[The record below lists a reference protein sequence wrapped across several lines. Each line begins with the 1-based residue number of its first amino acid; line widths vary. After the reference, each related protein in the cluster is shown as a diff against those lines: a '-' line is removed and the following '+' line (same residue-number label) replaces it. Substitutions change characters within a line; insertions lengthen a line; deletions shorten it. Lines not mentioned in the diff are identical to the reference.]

1 MTRIN
6 HFALIFI
13 SVATIQYAKLPAR
26 DFICAYQTLKLSHWN
41 LEVEENEKVNKEEER
56 IQGQHVEIEDFKE
69 KMLLFNF

>member
-1 MTRIN
+1 MRLPNPET
-6 HFALIFI
+6 LI
-13 SVATIQYAKLPAR
+13 
-26 DFICAYQTLKLSHWN
+26 